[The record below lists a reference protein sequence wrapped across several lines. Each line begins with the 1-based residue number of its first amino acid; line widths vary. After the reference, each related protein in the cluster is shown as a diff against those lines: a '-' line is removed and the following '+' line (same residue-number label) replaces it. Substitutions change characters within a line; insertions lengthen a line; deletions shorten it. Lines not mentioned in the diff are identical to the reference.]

1 MRSTFFRRWS
11 VAARAFLIKA
21 TRLSTL
27 RAIGVGSLFYRR
39 LHRKIIS
46 EDTSMFSVAGWP
58 LWGLIILF
66 AVGLVLIIKGGDF
79 FVDAASWI
87 AEVSGIP
94 HFIVGATIVSIATTL
109 PELIVSC
116 LGAARGTNALAI
128 GNAVGSVTANTGLI
142 MAISIICIPAVVKR
156 SQYALKSIL
165 LLVATAI
172 LYLAS
177 FGNGFSIWGSI
188 LLLIIFVAAMAES
201 IFSGKKEATLGEKT
215 PFKKRPYPSTS
226 ASSFSGRRES
236 FSERSFWS
244 IPRRSWRSSAA
255 FLRRSFPQLSFPSA
269 LLCPNLSRP
278 SPPSSK
284 SNPLFPSAILSGRI
298 SSISPSFCPYAPLFP
313 RTGSLPALR
322 IYTSIFPSV
331 WESFSSPSSPCS
343 SARNFLGYRALFYCC
358 FISRI

>member
-142 MAISIICIPAVVKR
+142 
-156 SQYALKSIL
+156 
-165 LLVATAI
+165 
-172 LYLAS
+172 
-177 FGNGFSIWGSI
+177 
-188 LLLIIFVAAMAES
+188 
-201 IFSGKKEATLGEKT
+201 
-215 PFKKRPYPSTS
+215 
-226 ASSFSGRRES
+226 
-236 FSERSFWS
+236 
-244 IPRRSWRSSAA
+244 WRS
-255 FLRRSFPQLSFPSA
+255 PS
-269 LLCPNLSRP
+269 SVF
-278 SPPSSK
+278 PPSSSAVNTL
-284 SNPLFPSAILSGRI
+284 SNPFCCSSLRRF
-298 SSISPSFCPYAPLFP
+298 SISPLSETAFLFGEVFFC
-313 RTGSLPALR
+313 
-322 IYTSIFPSV
+322 
-331 WESFSSPSSPCS
+331 
-343 SARNFLGYRALFYCC
+343 
-358 FISRI
+358 